1 MIDTPIIHTPQSLNA
16 WLGYLYPPELD
27 ELTRLCRILPSRP
40 RVVNI
45 GAGGGVSAAVFLMS
59 RPDLHLTTID
69 IQKDGHPF
77 GSLDGEAH
85 ALQDCGLLDWTRY
98 AQVHGDS
105 SSVGMNWDKAKLDL
119 VFIDAEHSYHGC
131 KADIMAWTQHVLPG
145 GLLSIHDYRKQDVV
159 KSDSTPISG
168 QPHPKPWPGV
178 DRAVRELLLGEY
190 EQVSLVASLVTF
202 RIK

>member
-16 WLGYLYPPELD
+16 AFGYLYPPEID
-27 ELTRLCRILPSRP
+27 ELTRLCRSLPSRP

-45 GAGGGVSAAVFLMS
+45 GAGAGVSGAVIMAS
-59 RPDLHLTTID
+59 RPDLHMTTID
-69 IQKDGHPF
+69 LVLESDPNGCLVGEQK
-77 GSLDGEAH
+77 

-105 SSVGMNWDKAKLDL
+105 SSIGMNWDKAKLDL

-190 EQVSLVASLVTF
+190 EQVSLVASLITF